1 MSDTHLPQALGNGT
15 GNGTAAPGEPL
26 SGEAPAAA
34 TETTASGVA
43 TGAPGPPAVAAAFH
57 QELHPA
63 RRSAVLSWLAFG
75 TTFGVVRA
83 ITYSI
88 RHGRGPLHDL
98 TPGGMHLHHYLWG
111 IGLVSGVG
119 GVALR
124 GSDRAHRHPA
134 TAVAYG
140 VGMALIV
147 DEFALLLDLQDVY
160 WARQG
165 RWSVDLGVGL
175 IAAAGIALEGQP
187 MLRRLRSE
195 RRSLGRTRG

>member
-1 MSDTHLPQALGNGT
+1 MSDTDLPRAFGNGT
-15 GNGTAAPGEPL
+15 GNGNGTAAPSEPPPGEVSAGV
-26 SGEAPAAA
+26 SG
-34 TETTASGVA
+34 TTASPA
-43 TGAPGPPAVAAAFH
+43 GASAPAVAAAFRH
-57 QELHPA
+57 ELHPA

-88 RHGRGPLHDL
+88 RHGLGPLHDL
-98 TPGGMHLHHYLWG
+98 TPGGVHVHHYLWG

-124 GSDRAHRHPA
+124 GSDRAHRHPV
-134 TAVAYG
+134 TALAYG

-160 WARQG
+160 WAKQG
-165 RWSVDLGVGL
+165 RWSVDLGVGV
-175 IAAAGIALEGQP
+175 IAAAGLALEGQP
-187 MLRRLRSE
+187 MWRRLRSE
-195 RRSLGRTRG
+195 RAFRGRTRG